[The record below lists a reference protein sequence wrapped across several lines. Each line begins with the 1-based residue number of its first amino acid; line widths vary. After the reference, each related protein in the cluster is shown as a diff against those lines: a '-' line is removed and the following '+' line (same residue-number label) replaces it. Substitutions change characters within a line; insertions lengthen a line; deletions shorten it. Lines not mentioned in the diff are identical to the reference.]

1 MRYADAPEQQA
12 WRQEVRRFVRRNV
25 TPALRAELRAHGNEG
40 EGPLARAFH
49 RQIFDKGWWGI
60 AWPMEFGG
68 LSKSAVA
75 QYIFVEEMEAAGA
88 PALRLSITS
97 VAPTIR
103 RVRTEA
109 QKKPWLRPI
118 LPGWIHFCIADTA

>member
-12 WRQEVRRFVRRNV
+12 WRQEVRRFVRRHV

-68 LSKSAVA
+68 LGKSAVA
-75 QYIFVEEMEAAGA
+75 QYIFVAEMEAAGA
-88 PALRLSITS
+88 PAMRLSTTS
-97 VAPTIR
+97 LAPTIR
-103 RVRTEA
+103 RGGAAAPKERRVG
-109 QKKPWLRPI
+109 PI
-118 LPGWIHFCIADTA
+118 LHRD